1 VADEGWP
8 RVTAPTEARNPRTVG
23 IDQVPILALLHMLNA
38 EDTLV
43 PAAVAAVLPDL
54 ASVVDVAARRI
65 EAGGRM
71 HYFGAGTSG
80 RIATMDAA
88 EVIPTFGVPPG
99 VIVAHHAG
107 GTGAMRTPRE
117 ALEDSEQL
125 GAEEAAETGPSDV
138 VVGLSA
144 SGRTPYVRGALR
156 RAREQGAFTVLVSS
170 DPQASLAAYADV
182 HLAVATGPEAI
193 AGSTRLKAAT
203 AQKLVLNSLSTAVM
217 IQCGRTW
224 SNLMVELEGRNEKL
238 RARLVRILEDATGE
252 PSQLCVTVLIEAEG
266 DLKTA
271 LVALLTR
278 SPVPAAA
285 AALTA
290 SGRDVRAAL
299 SQLGQLRD

>member
-1 VADEGWP
+1 VAYEGWS
-8 RVTAPTEARNPRTVG
+8 RLTAPTETRNPRTVS

-38 EDTLV
+38 EDNLV

-54 ASVVDVAARRI
+54 ASVVDVASRRI

-80 RIATMDAA
+80 RIAMMDAA

-107 GTGAMRTPRE
+107 GSTAMRAPRE
-117 ALEDSEQL
+117 ALEDNEQL
-125 GAEEAAETGPSDV
+125 GAEDAAETGPADV
-138 VVGLSA
+138 AVGLSA

-170 DPQASLAAYADV
+170 DPQASLAAFADV

-217 IQCGRTW
+217 IQRGRTW
-224 SNLMVELEGRNEKL
+224 SNLMVELEGGNEKL

-252 PSQLCVTVLIEAEG
+252 SSQTCVAVLADADG

-271 LVALLTR
+271 LVALLAHC
-278 SPVPAAA
+278 PVPAAA
-285 AALTA
+285 AALAA
-290 SGRDVRAAL
+290 SERDVRAAL
-299 SQLGQLRD
+299 ATLDS

>member
-1 VADEGWP
+1 MAEDGWP

-23 IDQVPILALLHMLNA
+23 IDQVPALALLRMLNA
-38 EDTLV
+38 EDSLV

-54 ASVVDVAARRI
+54 APVVDIAARRI
-65 EAGGRM
+65 SAGGRM

-80 RIATMDAA
+80 RIAMMDAA
-88 EVIPTFGVPPG
+88 EVIPTFGLAPG
-99 VIVAHHAG
+99 VIVAHQAG
-107 GTGAMRTPRE
+107 GAGAMRAPRE
-117 ALEDSEQL
+117 ELEDSEQL
-125 GAEEAAETGPSDV
+125 GAQDAAQTGRGDV

-156 RAREQGAFTVLVSS
+156 QAREQGAFTVLVSS
-170 DPQASLAAYADV
+170 DPQASLAGYADV

-224 SNLMVELEGRNEKL
+224 SNLMVELAGRNEKM
-238 RARLVRILEDATGE
+238 RARLVRILQDATGE
-252 PSQLCVTVLIEAEG
+252 PPQTCVQVLTRADG

-271 LVALLTR
+271 LVALLAQC
-278 SPVPAAA
+278 PVPAAA
-285 AALTA
+285 DALSA

-299 SQLGQLRD
+299 ASLA

>member
-1 VADEGWP
+1 MADEGWS
-8 RVTAPTEARNPRTVG
+8 RLTAPTEARNPRTVG
-23 IDQVPILALLHMLNA
+23 IDQVPILTLLHMLNA

-54 ASVVDVAARRI
+54 ASVVDVAVRRI
-65 EAGGRM
+65 GAGGHM

-80 RIATMDAA
+80 RIAMMDAA

-107 GTGAMRTPRE
+107 GSTAMRMPRE

-125 GAEEAAETGPSDV
+125 GAEDAAETGPSDV
-138 VVGLSA
+138 AVGLSA
-144 SGRTPYVRGALR
+144 SGRTPYVGGALR

-170 DPQASLAAYADV
+170 DPQATLAEFANV

-224 SNLMVELEGRNEKL
+224 SNLMVELEGGNEKL

-252 PSQLCVTVLIEAEG
+252 PSQTCVTVLTDAGG

-271 LVALLTR
+271 LVALLAR
-278 SPVPAAA
+278 CPVPAAA
-285 AALTA
+285 DALAA
-290 SGRDVRAAL
+290 SGREVNAAL
-299 SQLGQLRD
+299 ASLAE

>member
-1 VADEGWP
+1 VADESWP

-43 PAAVAAVLPDL
+43 PGAVAAVLPEL
-54 ASVVDVAARRI
+54 AAVVDVAAKRI
-65 EAGGRM
+65 GTGGRM

-80 RIATMDAA
+80 RIAMMDAA

-99 VIVAHHAG
+99 IIVAHHAG
-107 GTGAMRTPRE
+107 GNGAMRTPRE

-125 GAEEAAETGPSDV
+125 GADDAAETGPTDV
-138 VVGLSA
+138 AVGLSA
-144 SGRTPYVRGALR
+144 SGRTPYVGGALR
-156 RAREQGAFTVLVSS
+156 RARKQGAFTVLVSS
-170 DPQASLAAYADV
+170 DPQASLAALADV

-203 AQKLVLNSLSTAVM
+203 AQKLILNSLSTAVM

-252 PSQLCVTVLIEAEG
+252 SEQKCVTALTEAGG

-271 LVALLTR
+271 LVALLA
-278 SPVPAAA
+278 PCPADLAA
-285 AALTA
+285 EALAAN
-290 SGRDVRAAL
+290 GRDVRAAL
-299 SQLGQLRD
+299 ASLDA